1 MLKENKMKTERSIL
15 KNTVFLTVGKGLG
28 DLCTLFLLDFLEKIF
43 QRKRNQIQTIQ
54 GTEIMGFKV
63 DFRGIGAAKAGTT

>member
-1 MLKENKMKTERSIL
+1 
-15 KNTVFLTVGKGLG
+15 VYFLLLV
-28 DLCTLFLLDFLEKIF
+28 FLLDFLEKIF

-54 GTEIMGFKV
+54 GTEIVDFKV